1 MRIDASSAR
10 RGWLAL
16 LLSLALVRGLIYLSV
31 MPPWQ
36 SPDETGHFEYAWLV
50 AHLGRL
56 PTASD
61 LSVSFER
68 ELLGSLYEWRYGEF
82 INRPLPE
89 QMPVRMGD
97 LPMQIFA
104 RMSRTA
110 PGRFSLS
117 YLWMALLIWPV
128 RHQDLVV
135 QLYAAR
141 LSSVLLQLGII
152 WLAWRILEQV
162 YPARAGPVVAMTA
175 LIVFIPQ
182 HTFINA
188 AAGDGPM
195 AELMACL
202 VLYGWV
208 RVFCHGWSV
217 WEAAWI
223 PLCTL
228 AGIWSK
234 RTALFLLPLDAAL
247 MVWWFFRWR
256 QWRWTWRH
264 TISLAVGIAALV
276 PVSWLLTHSWAG
288 AEAVDYLRTALA
300 PNATWTDPRGLTL
313 GDALLASFESFWAYF
328 GWMAVPASSRWQGVI
343 LVFTVAAVLGW
354 VLRSK
359 EEAPSWA
366 VLMMGCACLTALAI
380 FVWTMLL
387 FPSEGYYQFQ
397 GRYLFPVV
405 IPIAFLLVRGWM
417 RVFAGQPSQVLVGA
431 GVALIVLFDAWCMFG
446 TVIPYFYF
454 Y

>member
-1 MRIDASSAR
+1 MQIDALSAR

-31 MPPWQ
+31 IPPWQ

-82 INRPLPE
+82 ITRPLPE
-89 QMPVRMGD
+89 QMPARLGD
-97 LPMQIFA
+97 LPQHILV
-104 RMSRTA
+104 RTSRTA
-110 PGRFSLS
+110 PERFSLS

-135 QLYAAR
+135 QLYTAR
-141 LSSVLLQLGII
+141 LASVLLQLGII
-152 WLAWRILEQV
+152 WLAWRTLEQV
-162 YPARAGPVVAMTA
+162 YPARAGPVAAMTA

-208 RVFCHGWSV
+208 RVFCRGWTL
-217 WEAAWI
+217 WEAVWI

-234 RTALFLLPLDAAL
+234 GTALFLLPLNAAL
-247 MVWWFFRWR
+247 MVWWLFRWR
-256 QWRWTWRH
+256 KWTWRS
-264 TISLAVGIAALV
+264 TILVAAGIAALV
-276 PVSWLLTHSWAG
+276 PLSWLLARSWSG
-288 AEAVDYLRTALA
+288 AEAVNYLRTALE
-300 PNATWTDPRGLTL
+300 PNTATWTDPRGLTL

-343 LVFTVAAVLGW
+343 LVLSAAAALGW
-354 VLRSK
+354 VLKSQK
-359 EEAPSWA
+359 EASSWA
-366 VLMMGCACLTALAI
+366 VLMMVGAFGTALAI

-417 RVFAGQPSQVLVGA
+417 RVFAGQHSLVWVGA
-431 GVALIVLFDAWCMFG
+431 GVTLVVLFDAWCMFG
-446 TVIPYFYF
+446 TVVPYFYF
-454 Y
+454 